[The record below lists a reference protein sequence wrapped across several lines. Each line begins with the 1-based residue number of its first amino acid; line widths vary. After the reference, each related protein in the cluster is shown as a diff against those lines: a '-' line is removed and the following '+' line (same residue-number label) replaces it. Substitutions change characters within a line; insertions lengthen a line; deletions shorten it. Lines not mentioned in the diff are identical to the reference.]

1 MTHKGRFKSIFK
13 HAGSLVWFIVSLFL
27 IIVLVVVTVLENTL
41 LQPILTTVLGSKK
54 PIFGENN
61 LEIFTSE
68 YSSKKE
74 STTAG
79 NNLNVEIAEEGF
91 VLLLNE
97 DETLPIAT
105 SGSNKA
111 KVSVFGHNSINLV
124 LGGSGSGA
132 ISSENATTLYD
143 SLTNNNFEFNPTL
156 KSFYESSSAG
166 DARTETALTDAT
178 STSPVLKIGETP
190 WSNYT
195 STVKQSFNKF
205 NDAAIVVISRV
216 GGESFDV
223 PRTQSDDATKHY
235 LELDK
240 NELNMLDHVVSQF
253 EKVVVILNTVQAF
266 QCDFIERYN
275 TAQETGIDALLWIG
289 GPGTTGAEAIG
300 EILCGKIN
308 PSGHTTDIYAKDFKK
323 DPTWINFGDNS
334 QSAASDDLDFDKSGN
349 SLGNTAYLEGESSI
363 KGCYNLVTYEEG
375 IYVGYR
381 YYETRGYEEAE
392 RNGNVSWYDDNVIF
406 PFGYGLSY
414 TQFEQE
420 ITNVKGSFAN
430 KGTVEITVKVKNLT
444 DTEGKAVVQLY
455 VSKPYKEGGIEKSR
469 VDLVDF
475 AKTTVNLKKNATAE
489 FTFKVS
495 AYDLASYDYN
505 DANGNGFCGY
515 ELEADENPYIF
526 YIAKNSHIDDESNVY
541 DSCEITL
548 NEDLSWDK
556 TAETVEG
563 TTVKNRYTAE
573 DGTLDYYSLDY
584 RLDDVVV
591 GNSERKGMT
600 RTDFEGSFPTPLTKN
615 ERKVSLEKD
624 VNGLTE
630 KEALEN
636 MQHNNTEVEQASESA
651 EIKLGE
657 ASELLLRDLLS
668 EKDKSGSSKR
678 TAADGYEL
686 ISYDNED
693 WEKILDSLTFKEMC
707 NLVNN
712 GAFQTDAIEHIA
724 KNLTN
729 DSDGPIGFVNFMVGL
744 DSHYKDNA
752 MFACEI
758 VIGATWNKDLAY
770 RMGKIVGENGLYGDE
785 TGNGLPYTGWY
796 APAINLHR
804 SPFAGRNFEY
814 YSEDPILS
822 GKLAVNVINGAKT
835 KGVYTDLKHFAVND
849 QETNRS
855 GVSTFLTEQSL
866 RELYLKPFEIAVK
879 GNDDPSQVPSA
890 VNDGWDKNPNGFSG
904 TTGVMSSFNRIGNRW
919 TGGDYKLLTEIL
931 RNEWGFKG
939 LVICD
944 YKTDNDFM
952 DARQMVYA
960 GNDLILAS
968 LTTLQWTSSDPM
980 GGPSAQS
987 NQDLYVLRKA
997 SKNILYTV
1005 ANSNSIQLDI
1015 VGYRLEWWKS
1025 LTIALDVIIP
1035 VGLAVWGFFAIRKSW
1050 KKDSGTE
1057 QPNVTE

>member
-1 MTHKGRFKSIFK
+1 MKHIDRFKSIFK
-13 HAGSLVWFIVSLFL
+13 NAGSLVWFIVSTVVVIL
-27 IIVLVVVTVLENTL
+27 LVVVTVLENTI
-41 LQPILTTVLGSKK
+41 LQPILITVLGSKK
-54 PIFGENN
+54 PIFGDDN
-61 LEIFTSE
+61 LKIFTSE
-68 YSSKKE
+68 YESKKE
-74 STTAG
+74 ATEDG
-79 NNLNVEIAEEGF
+79 NDLNVEIAEEGF

-97 DETLPIAT
+97 NTLPLET
-105 SGSNKA
+105 SASKKA
-111 KVSVFGHNSINLV
+111 KVSVFGHNSVDLV
-124 LGGSGSGA
+124 LGGSGSGK
-132 ISSENATTLYD
+132 ISGENSTTIYE

-156 KSFYESSSAG
+156 KSFYESSNAG
-166 DARTETALTDAT
+166 DKRTETALTDAT

-190 WSNYT
+190 WKNYT
-195 STVKQSFNKF
+195 TAVKQSFSKY

-223 PRTQSDDATKHY
+223 PRTQSDDANKHY

-240 NELNMLDHVVSQF
+240 TELDMLDHVVSQF
-253 EKVVVILNTVQAF
+253 DKVIVILNTVQAF

-275 TAQETGIDALLWIG
+275 TAQETGIDAVLWIG

-300 EILCGKIN
+300 EILNGKVN
-308 PSGHTTDIYAKDFKK
+308 PSGHTTDIYAKDFRK
-323 DPTWINFGDNS
+323 DPTWQNFGDNS
-334 QSAASDDLDFDKSGN
+334 QSAAAADMDYDKDGN
-349 SLGNTAYLEGESSI
+349 SLGNTAYLEGGSII

-392 RNGNVSWYDDNVIF
+392 RNGNLTWYEDNVIF

-414 TQFEQE
+414 TQFEQK
-420 ITNVKGSFAN
+420 ITKVEGSFAN
-430 KGTVEITVKVKNLT
+430 KGSVKITVEVKNLT
-444 DTEGKAVVQLY
+444 DTEGKATVQLY
-455 VSKPYKEGGIEKSR
+455 VSKPYKEGGIEKSH
-469 VDLVDF
+469 VELVDF
-475 AKTTVNLKKNATAE
+475 AKTSVNLKKSDPAAE
-489 FTFKVS
+489 FTFTVS

-515 ELEADENPYIF
+515 ELEADENPYVF
-526 YIAKNSHIDDESNVY
+526 YIAKNSHIDKESNVY

-548 NEDLSWDK
+548 NEDITWNK
-556 TAETVEG
+556 TAETLDG
-563 TTVKNRYTAE
+563 ATVKNRYTAE
-573 DGTLDYYSLDY
+573 EGTLDYYSLDY
-584 RLDDVVV
+584 RLDTVVV

-615 ERKVSLEKD
+615 ERKVSLDKD

-636 MQHNNTEVEQASESA
+636 MHHNNTEVEQASAA
-651 EIKLGE
+651 EIKLGVQ
-657 ASELLLRDLLS
+657 SDLVLRDLLS
-668 EKDKSGSSKR
+668 DKDKDNNSKR

-686 ISYDNED
+686 ISYDNAD
-693 WEKILDSLTFKEMC
+693 WEKILSSLTFDEMV

-712 GAFQTDAIEHIA
+712 GAFQTEAIEHIA

-729 DSDGPIGFVNFMVGL
+729 ESDGPSGFVNFMIGL
-744 DSHYKDNA
+744 SDHYKDNTN
-752 MFACEI
+752 FASEI

-785 TGNGLPYTGWY
+785 SGTGLPYSGWY
-796 APAINLHR
+796 APAVNLHR

-814 YSEDPILS
+814 YSEDPVLS

-855 GVSTFLTEQSL
+855 GVSTFLTEQAL
-866 RELYLKPFEIAVK
+866 RELYLKPFEMSVK
-879 GNDDPSQVPSA
+879 GNDDPSHVPSA
-890 VNDGWDKNPNGFSG
+890 VKDGWDRNPKGYEG

-968 LTTLQWTSSDPM
+968 VTTYQWTSSDPM
-980 GGPSAQS
+980 GGPSAQ
-987 NQDLYVLRKA
+987 NKQDLYVLRKA
-997 SKNILYTV
+997 AKNILYTV
-1005 ANSNSIQLDI
+1005 ANSNAIQLDI

-1035 VGLAVWGFFAIRKSW
+1035 AGLAVWGFFAIRRAW

-1057 QPNVTE
+1057 KSNVAD